1 MIDKI
6 GDQKNMNKIYLTN
19 DELYCIYRTLQLE
32 ELDLD
37 SQIIMQ
43 KELLKEVTSIDYNG
57 YTEPCS
63 IQDNIDRLLNDKVI
77 LSEIIAKINEH
88 M

>member
-1 MIDKI
+1 
-6 GDQKNMNKIYLTN
+6 MNKIYLT
-19 DELYCIYRTLQLE
+19 DEELYCLYRTLQLE

-37 SQIIMQ
+37 SQIIMH
-43 KELLKEVTSIDYNG
+43 KELLKEVTSTDYNG

-63 IQDNIDRLLNDKVI
+63 VQDNIDRLLNDKII
-77 LSEIIAKINEH
+77 LSEIISKINEY

>member
-1 MIDKI
+1 
-6 GDQKNMNKIYLTN
+6 MNEIYLTN
-19 DELYCIYRTLQLE
+19 EELYCLYRTLQLE
-32 ELDLD
+32 QLDLD
-37 SQIIMQ
+37 TQIIMH

-77 LSEIIAKINEH
+77 LSEIIAKINEY